1 MKRCVRCC
9 PIWKMSSSSS
19 RCGSSNRRPPVF
31 DLLKMENP
39 LRGFGAIFYK
49 EVLHMRRDS
58 FAILFALIVPILE
71 MVILGYAI
79 DTNVRQVKTAVYDQ
93 SGIMEGAGAGSRE
106 SRTLLDRFRN
116 SDTFRIYKYVHSDD
130 ELTREM
136 VAGRARVGL
145 KIPFDFDRQLLRG
158 ETAQLLVLV
167 DGSDSSVAGQSLTVA
182 ASIGLDESLR
192 RMLPEGKQPAIEIR
206 PKMMFNPDSR
216 SPNFFLPGLMAVL
229 LLFVTTML
237 TAFSIV
243 REKERGTLEQLFVTP
258 VRPLGLMMGKIMPYF
273 GLAIVELLMILAFM
287 RYAFGVPIHG
297 SVLLLVGLSMCY
309 MFTHLSL
316 GMLISSK
323 ANSQND
329 AMQRSMGIMLPSIFL
344 SGYIFPRDTMPLI
357 FYAMSYFVPA
367 TYMMDIA
374 RGIIL
379 RGAGLAELWFN
390 AAMLLIMG
398 LAVLLLAARNFKKM
412 IV

>member
-1 MKRCVRCC
+1 VDS
-9 PIWKMSSSSS
+9 P
-19 RCGSSNRRPPVF
+19 F
-31 DLLKMENP
+31 
-39 LRGFGAIFYK
+39 RGFRAIFYK
-49 EVLHMRRDS
+49 ESLHLRRDS
-58 FAILFALIVPILE
+58 MAIMFALLIPLVE
-71 MVILGYAI
+71 MVILGAAI
-79 DTNVRQVKTAVYDQ
+79 DTNVRQVKTVVYDQ
-93 SGIMEGAGAGSRE
+93 SGIMEQTGESHGSQQ
-106 SRTLLDRFRN
+106 SRALLDRFRN
-116 SDTFRIYKYVHSDD
+116 SDTFKVYKYVHSDK
-130 ELTREM
+130 ELTEEM
-136 VAGRARVGL
+136 VAGRAKVAL
-145 KIPFDFDRQLLRG
+145 KIPYDFDRQLLRG
-158 ETAQLLVLV
+158 DSAQVMVLL
-167 DGSDSSVAGQSLTVA
+167 DGSDSSVAGQTMNVA
-182 ASIGLDESLR
+182 SAIGLDESLS
-192 RMLPEGKQPAIEIR
+192 RMLPPGEKPAIEIR
-206 PKMMFNPDSR
+206 PKVMFNPDSR

-287 RYAFGVPIHG
+287 HYAFRVPIHG
-297 SVLLLVGLSMCY
+297 SILLLVGLSMCY

>member
-1 MKRCVRCC
+1 
-9 PIWKMSSSSS
+9 
-19 RCGSSNRRPPVF
+19 
-31 DLLKMENP
+31 
-39 LRGFGAIFYK
+39 
-49 EVLHMRRDS
+49 
-58 FAILFALIVPILE
+58 
-71 MVILGYAI
+71 
-79 DTNVRQVKTAVYDQ
+79 
-93 SGIMEGAGAGSRE
+93 
-106 SRTLLDRFRN
+106 
-116 SDTFRIYKYVHSDD
+116 
-130 ELTREM
+130 
-136 VAGRARVGL
+136 
-145 KIPFDFDRQLLRG
+145 
-158 ETAQLLVLV
+158 
-167 DGSDSSVAGQSLTVA
+167 
-182 ASIGLDESLR
+182 
-192 RMLPEGKQPAIEIR
+192 
-206 PKMMFNPDSR
+206 
-216 SPNFFLPGLMAVL
+216 
-229 LLFVTTML
+229 
-237 TAFSIV
+237 
-243 REKERGTLEQLFVTP
+243 

-367 TYMMDIA
+367 TYMMNIA

-379 RGAGLAELWFN
+379 RGAGLFELWGN
-390 AAMLLIMG
+390 AAMLLGIG

>member
-1 MKRCVRCC
+1 M
-9 PIWKMSSSSS
+9 
-19 RCGSSNRRPPVF
+19 
-31 DLLKMENP
+31 
-39 LRGFGAIFYK
+39 
-49 EVLHMRRDS
+49 
-58 FAILFALIVPILE
+58 
-71 MVILGYAI
+71 
-79 DTNVRQVKTAVYDQ
+79 NV
-93 SGIMEGAGAGSRE
+93 
-106 SRTLLDRFRN
+106 
-116 SDTFRIYKYVHSDD
+116 
-130 ELTREM
+130 
-136 VAGRARVGL
+136 
-145 KIPFDFDRQLLRG
+145 
-158 ETAQLLVLV
+158 
-167 DGSDSSVAGQSLTVA
+167 
-182 ASIGLDESLR
+182 ASAIGLDESLR
-192 RMLPEGKQPAIEIR
+192 RMLPPGEKPAIEIR
-206 PKMMFNPDSR
+206 PKVMFNPDSR

-367 TYMMDIA
+367 TYMMNIA

-379 RGAGLAELWFN
+379 RGAGLFELWGN
-390 AAMLLIMG
+390 AAMLLGIG
-398 LAVLLLAARNFKKM
+398 LGVLLLAARNFKKM